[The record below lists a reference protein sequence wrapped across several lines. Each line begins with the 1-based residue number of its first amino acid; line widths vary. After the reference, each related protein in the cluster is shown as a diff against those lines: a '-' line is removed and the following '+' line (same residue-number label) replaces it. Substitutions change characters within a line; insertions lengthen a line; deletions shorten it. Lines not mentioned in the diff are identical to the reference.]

1 MLRRYASPGQ
11 APSARSTSRQP
22 SCLSFE
28 HTLSFRFMAT
38 KRVEADVEAPRPTV
52 REAMRSVLSAAK
64 LVAGAE
70 GLDRQVEW
78 VRLMETPEVQPRAG
92 DLMFTSGFPIK
103 DDLDAQIRLVGRI
116 AEGGGAGLVVRPL
129 PYLRKLPPEM
139 VSEADRLQVPLFTI
153 PSDVQFVD
161 LMSPLLER
169 IINAEHW
176 RLKRSMEIHRRFTEL
191 VLDGK
196 GVNEICR
203 TLADLLESAVS
214 VEDASFHLLAHAGG
228 SADPHRKET
237 ILRQGTPHRVLFDP
251 QIQRILRE
259 VEAKRGPVKVP
270 AFPHLGMSRER
281 LIAPIFAANQVLGYI
296 SVLDHPPQ
304 NEELAFMAIEQAAL
318 VLALSIAK
326 ERELSEVEGRVRGE
340 FLEDLL
346 HGTYGD
352 DAAAQRRARHVGYPM
367 HGAHIVL
374 LVDIDDFRGFARAR
388 QISEDAIQA
397 LKREFLRRVT
407 AVVRMSYQRALVQG
421 RSDQVVALLPLG
433 TETGDYQARSHAL
446 GLQVQQ
452 AVTEWKPGFTVS
464 VGFSAPMEA
473 PAGVEGALRE
483 VTSVME
489 SLARF
494 KRWSQV
500 VAVPELGLTG
510 LLAAVS
516 DERLVDYSQRH
527 LGPLIE
533 HDRARKGAL
542 VATLRAYLE
551 TGEQQHAAQRLRVH
565 PNTLRYR
572 LDRIREI
579 TGLDLENPE
588 TRLNLAV
595 AMRVQSLLG
604 L

>member
-1 MLRRYASPGQ
+1 
-11 APSARSTSRQP
+11 
-22 SCLSFE
+22 
-28 HTLSFRFMAT
+28 MAT
-38 KRVEADVEAPRPTV
+38 KKAAGPEVQPRPTV
-52 REAMRSVLSAAK
+52 RDAMRSVLAGAK
-64 LVAGAE
+64 LVAGAD
-70 GLDRQVEW
+70 GLDHPVEW

-103 DDLDAQIRLVGRI
+103 DDMAAQIRLVGRI
-116 AEGGGAGLVVRPL
+116 ADSGGAGLVVRPL

-139 VSEADRLQVPLFTI
+139 LSEADRLNVPLFTI
-153 PSDVQFVD
+153 AADVQFID
-161 LMSPLLER
+161 LMAPLLER

-176 RLKRSMEIHRRFTEL
+176 RLKRSLEIHRRFTEL

-196 GVNEICR
+196 GVTEICR
-203 TLADLLESAVS
+203 TLADLLESS
-214 VEDASFHLLAHAGG
+214 VVIEDASFHLLAHAGS

-237 ILRQGTPHRVLFDP
+237 IQRQGTPPRVLFDP
-251 QIQRILRE
+251 QIQRMLRE
-259 VEAKRGPVKVP
+259 VEANRAPVKVP
-270 AFPHLGMSRER
+270 PFPHVGMSRER
-281 LIAPIFAANQVLGYI
+281 LIAPILAGGQVLGYI
-296 SVLDHPPQ
+296 SVLDHPPH

-318 VLALSIAK
+318 VLALAVAK

-352 DAAAQRRARHVGYPM
+352 ESAAQRRARHLGYPLQ
-367 HGAHIVL
+367 GSHIVM
-374 LVDIDDFRGFARAR
+374 LVDIDDFRGFNRAR
-388 QISEDAIQA
+388 QISEDAIQS
-397 LKREFLRRVT
+397 LKRDFLRRVT
-407 AVVRMSYQRALVQG
+407 AVVRTSYARALVQG

-433 TETGDYQARSHAL
+433 TEAGDHQIRVHAL
-446 GLQVQQ
+446 GVQIQ
-452 AVTEWKPGFTVS
+452 QGIADWKPGFTVS
-464 VGFSAPMEA
+464 VGFSGPAEA
-473 PAGVEGALRE
+473 PAGMAGSLRE

-510 LLAAVS
+510 LLAAVT
-516 DERLVDYSQRH
+516 DERLVDYSRRH
-527 LGPLIE
+527 LGPLIK
-533 HDRARKGAL
+533 HDTTRKGNL

-579 TGLDLENPE
+579 SGVDLEDPE

-595 AMRVQSLLG
+595 ALRVQALLG
-604 L
+604 M

>member
-1 MLRRYASPGQ
+1 
-11 APSARSTSRQP
+11 
-22 SCLSFE
+22 
-28 HTLSFRFMAT
+28 MAA
-38 KRVEADVEAPRPTV
+38 KKVDADEREPRPTV
-52 REAMRSVLSAAK
+52 REAMHSALAQAK
-64 LVAGAE
+64 LVGGAA

-78 VRLMETPEVQPRAG
+78 VRLMETPEIQPRAG
-92 DLMFTSGFPIK
+92 DLMFTTGFPIK
-103 DDLDAQIRLVGRI
+103 DDPAAQIGLVARI
-116 AEGGGAGLVVRPL
+116 ADSGGAGLVVRPL
-129 PYLRKLPPEM
+129 PYLRKIPPEM
-139 VSEADRLQVPLFTI
+139 VTEADRLKVPLFTI
-153 PSDVQFVD
+153 PPDVQFVD
-161 LMSPLLER
+161 LMAPLLER

-176 RLKRSMEIHRRFTEL
+176 RLKRSIDIHRRFTEL

-237 ILRQGTPHRVLFDP
+237 ILRQGTPQRVLFDP

-259 VEAKRGPVKVP
+259 VEARRGPVKVP

-352 DAAAQRRARHVGYPM
+352 ESAAQRRARHVGYPL
-367 HGAHIVL
+367 HGSHIVM
-374 LVDIDDFRGFARAR
+374 LVDIDDFRGFNRAR
-388 QISEDAIQA
+388 QITEDAIQA

-407 AVVRMSYQRALVQG
+407 AVVRASYQRALVQG

-433 TETGDYQARSHAL
+433 AETGDHHARSHAL

-452 AVTEWKPGFTVS
+452 AVAEWKPGFTVS
-464 VGFSAPMEA
+464 VGFSAPIEA
-473 PAGVEGALRE
+473 PAGAQGALRE

-494 KRWSQV
+494 QRWAQV
-500 VAVPELGLTG
+500 IAVPELGLTG

-516 DERLVDYSQRH
+516 DERLVDYSRRH

-533 HDRARKGAL
+533 HDSARKGAL
-542 VATLRAYLE
+542 VATLRAFLE
-551 TGEQQHAAQRLRVH
+551 TGEQQQAAKRLRVH

-579 TGLDLENPE
+579 SGLDLEDPE
-588 TRLNLAV
+588 TRLNLSV
-595 AMRVQSLLG
+595 ALRVQALLG
-604 L
+604 M

>member
-1 MLRRYASPGQ
+1 
-11 APSARSTSRQP
+11 
-22 SCLSFE
+22 
-28 HTLSFRFMAT
+28 MAT
-38 KRVEADVEAPRPTV
+38 KKAPEAEVQPRPTV
-52 REAMRSVLSAAK
+52 RDAMRSILAGAK
-64 LVAGAE
+64 LVAGGD
-70 GLDRQVEW
+70 GLDQSIEW
-78 VRLMETPEVQPRAG
+78 VRLMETPEVLPRAG
-92 DLMFTSGFPIK
+92 DLMFTTGFPIK
-103 DDLDAQIRLVGRI
+103 DDTAAQIRLVSRI
-116 AEGGGAGLVVRPL
+116 ADSGGVGLVVRPM

-139 VSEADRLQVPLFTI
+139 LSEADRLKVPVFTVAG
-153 PSDVQFVD
+153 DVQLID
-161 LMSPLLER
+161 LMAPLLER

-176 RLKRSMEIHRRFTEL
+176 RLKRSIEIHRRFTEL

-203 TLADLLESAVS
+203 TLADLLESAVT

-237 ILRQGTPHRVLFDP
+237 ILRQGTPQRVLFDP
-251 QIQRILRE
+251 QIQRMLRE
-259 VEAKRGPVKVP
+259 VEARRGPLKVP

-281 LIAPIFAANQVLGYI
+281 LIAPILAAGQVLGYI
-296 SVLDHPPQ
+296 SILDHPPH

-318 VLALSIAK
+318 VLALSVAK

-352 DAAAQRRARHVGYPM
+352 ETAAQRRARHLGYPL
-367 HGAHIVL
+367 HGSHIVM
-374 LVDIDDFRGFARAR
+374 LVDIDDFRGFNRAR
-388 QISEDAIQA
+388 QIPEDAIQA

-407 AVVRMSYQRALVQG
+407 GVVRISYARALVQG

-433 TETGDYQARSHAL
+433 AEAGDYQVRAHAI
-446 GLQVQQ
+446 GLQIQQ
-452 AVTEWKPGFTVS
+452 AIADWKPGFTVS
-464 VGFSAPMEA
+464 VGFSGPTEA
-473 PAGVEGALRE
+473 PTGVAGALRE

-494 KRWSQV
+494 RRWSQV

-510 LLAAVS
+510 LLAAVT
-516 DERLVDYSQRH
+516 DERLVDYSHRH
-527 LGPLIE
+527 LGPLIA
-533 HDRARKGAL
+533 HDSTRKGSL

-551 TGEQQHAAQRLRVH
+551 TGEQQQAAQRLRVH

-579 TGLDLENPE
+579 SGVDLEDPE

-595 AMRVQSLLG
+595 ALRVQALLG
-604 L
+604 F

>member
-1 MLRRYASPGQ
+1 
-11 APSARSTSRQP
+11 
-22 SCLSFE
+22 
-28 HTLSFRFMAT
+28 MAT
-38 KRVEADVEAPRPTV
+38 KKAAETELQPRPTV
-52 REAMRSVLSAAK
+52 RDAMRSILASAK
-64 LVAGAE
+64 LVAGAD
-70 GLDRQVEW
+70 GLDQPIEW
-78 VRLMETPEVQPRAG
+78 VRLMETPEIVPRAG
-92 DLMFTSGFPIK
+92 DLMFTTGFPIK
-103 DDLDAQIRLVGRI
+103 DDAQAQIRLVGRI
-116 AEGGGAGLVVRPL
+116 ADSGGVGLVVRPM

-139 VSEADRLQVPLFTI
+139 LSEADRLKVPLFI
-153 PSDVQFVD
+153 VAAGVQLID
-161 LMSPLLER
+161 LMAPLLER

-176 RLKRSMEIHRRFTEL
+176 RLKRSIEIHRRFTEL

-203 TLADLLESAVS
+203 TLADLLESAVT

-237 ILRQGTPHRVLFDP
+237 ILRQGTPQRVLFDP
-251 QIQRILRE
+251 QIQRMLRE
-259 VEAKRGPVKVP
+259 VEANRGPVKVP

-281 LIAPIFAANQVLGYI
+281 LIAPILAAGQVLGYI
-296 SVLDHPPQ
+296 SILDHPPH

-318 VLALSIAK
+318 VLALSVAK

-340 FLEDLL
+340 YLEDLL

-352 DAAAQRRARHVGYPM
+352 EAAAQRRARHLGYPL
-367 HGAHIVL
+367 HGSHVVM
-374 LVDIDDFRGFARAR
+374 LVDIDDFRGFNRAR

-407 AVVRMSYQRALVQG
+407 GVVRISYPRALVQG

-433 TETGDYQARSHAL
+433 SEVADYQVRAHAL
-446 GLQVQQ
+446 GLQIQQ
-452 AVTEWKPGFTVS
+452 AIAEWKPGFTIS
-464 VGFSAPMEA
+464 VGFSGPTEA
-473 PAGVEGALRE
+473 PTGVAGALRE

-500 VAVPELGLTG
+500 IAVPELGLTG
-510 LLAAVS
+510 LLAAVT
-516 DERLVDYSQRH
+516 DERLVDYSRRH

-533 HDRARKGAL
+533 HDRLRKGSL

-551 TGEQQHAAQRLRVH
+551 TGEQQQAAQKLRVH

-579 TGLDLENPE
+579 SGVDLEDPE

-595 AMRVQSLLG
+595 ALRVQALLG
-604 L
+604 F

>member
-1 MLRRYASPGQ
+1 
-11 APSARSTSRQP
+11 
-22 SCLSFE
+22 
-28 HTLSFRFMAT
+28 MAN
-38 KRVEADVEAPRPTV
+38 KKAAEPEVPPRPTV
-52 REAMRSVLSAAK
+52 RDAMRSILAGAK
-64 LVAGAE
+64 LVAGAD
-70 GLDRQVEW
+70 GLDQSIEW
-78 VRLMETPEVQPRAG
+78 VRLMETPEILPRAG
-92 DLMFTSGFPIK
+92 DLMFTTGFPIK
-103 DDLDAQIRLVGRI
+103 DDTEAQIRLVSRI
-116 AEGGGAGLVVRPL
+116 ADSGGVGLVVRPM

-139 VSEADRLQVPLFTI
+139 LTEADRLHVPLFTI
-153 PSDVQFVD
+153 AAGVQLID
-161 LMSPLLER
+161 LMAPLLER

-176 RLKRSMEIHRRFTEL
+176 RLKRSIEIHRRFTEL

-237 ILRQGTPHRVLFDP
+237 ILRQGTPQRVLFDP
-251 QIQRILRE
+251 QIQRTLRE

-281 LIAPIFAANQVLGYI
+281 LIAPILAGGQVLGYI
-296 SVLDHPPQ
+296 SVLDHPPH

-318 VLALSIAK
+318 VLALSVAK

-340 FLEDLL
+340 YLEDLL

-352 DAAAQRRARHVGYPM
+352 EAAAQRRARHLGYPL
-367 HGAHIVL
+367 HGSHVVM
-374 LVDIDDFRGFARAR
+374 LVDIDDFRGFNRAR

-407 AVVRMSYQRALVQG
+407 GVVRISYARALVQG

-433 TETGDYQARSHAL
+433 TEAGDYQVRAHAL
-446 GLQVQQ
+446 GLQIQQ
-452 AVTEWKPGFTVS
+452 AIAEWKPGFTIS
-464 VGFSAPMEA
+464 VGFSGPTEA
-473 PAGVEGALRE
+473 PSGVAGALRE

-510 LLAAVS
+510 LLAAVT
-516 DERLVDYSQRH
+516 DERLVDYSRRH
-527 LGPLIE
+527 LGPLIQ
-533 HDRARKGAL
+533 HDTSRKGNL

-551 TGEQQHAAQRLRVH
+551 TGEQQQAAQKLRVH

-579 TGLDLENPE
+579 SGVDLEDPE

-595 AMRVQSLLG
+595 ALRVQALLG
-604 L
+604 F

>member
-1 MLRRYASPGQ
+1 M
-11 APSARSTSRQP
+11 T
-22 SCLSFE
+22 
-28 HTLSFRFMAT
+28 
-38 KRVEADVEAPRPTV
+38 
-52 REAMRSVLSAAK
+52 
-64 LVAGAE
+64 
-70 GLDRQVEW
+70 
-78 VRLMETPEVQPRAG
+78 
-92 DLMFTSGFPIK
+92 
-103 DDLDAQIRLVGRI
+103 
-116 AEGGGAGLVVRPL
+116 
-129 PYLRKLPPEM
+129 
-139 VSEADRLQVPLFTI
+139 
-153 PSDVQFVD
+153 
-161 LMSPLLER
+161 PLLER

-176 RLKRSMEIHRRFTEL
+176 RLKRSIDIHRRFTEL

-203 TLADLLESAVS
+203 TLAELLESAVV

-228 SADPHRKET
+228 NADPHRKET

-251 QIQRILRE
+251 QIQRMLRE
-259 VEAKRGPVKVP
+259 VEAKRGPLKVP

-296 SVLDHPPQ
+296 SVLDHPPHS
-304 NEELAFMAIEQAAL
+304 EELAFMAIEQAAL

-352 DAAAQRRARHVGYPM
+352 EAAAQRRARHVGYPL
-367 HGAHIVL
+367 HGNHIVV
-374 LVDIDDFRGFARAR
+374 LVDIDDFRGFVRAR

-407 AVVRMSYQRALVQG
+407 AVIRASYQRALVQG
-421 RSDQVVALLPLG
+421 RSDQVVSLLPLG
-433 TETGDYQARSHAL
+433 TEVADHQARSHAL
-446 GLQVQQ
+446 GLQIQQ
-452 AVTEWKPGFTVS
+452 AVTEWRPGFTVS
-464 VGFSAPMEA
+464 VGFSAPIEA
-473 PAGVEGALRE
+473 PNGAEGALRE

-494 KRWSQV
+494 KRWAQV

-516 DERLVDYSQRH
+516 DERLVDYSRRH

-533 HDRARKGAL
+533 HDAARKGAL

-551 TGEQQHAAQRLRVH
+551 TGEQQHAAKRLRVH

-579 TGLDLENPE
+579 TGLDLEDPE
-588 TRLNLAV
+588 TRLNLSV
-595 AMRVQSLLG
+595 ALRVQALLG
-604 L
+604 M

>member
-1 MLRRYASPGQ
+1 
-11 APSARSTSRQP
+11 
-22 SCLSFE
+22 
-28 HTLSFRFMAT
+28 MAT
-38 KRVEADVEAPRPTV
+38 RKLPEAEVQPRPTV
-52 REAMRSVLSAAK
+52 RDAMQSILSGAK
-64 LVAGAE
+64 LIAGAE
-70 GLDRQVEW
+70 GLDHTVEW

-92 DLMFTSGFPIK
+92 DLLFTTGFPIK
-103 DDLDAQIRLVGRI
+103 DDPDAQIRLVSRI
-116 AEGGGAGLVVRPL
+116 ADSGGAGLVVRPM

-139 VSEADRLQVPLFTI
+139 VTEADRLKVPLFTVTAG
-153 PSDVQFVD
+153 VQLID
-161 LMSPLLER
+161 LMAPLLER

-176 RLKRSMEIHRRFTEL
+176 RLKRSIEIHHRFTEL

-203 TLADLLESAVS
+203 TLADLLESAVV

-237 ILRQGTPHRVLFDP
+237 ILRQGTPQRVLFDP
-251 QIQRILRE
+251 QIQRMLRE
-259 VEAKRGPVKVP
+259 VEARRGPLKVP

-281 LIAPIFAANQVLGYI
+281 LIAPILAANQVLGYI
-296 SVLDHPPQ
+296 SVLDHPPH

-346 HGTYGD
+346 HGTYGEET
-352 DAAAQRRARHVGYPM
+352 AAQRRARHVGYPL
-367 HGAHIVL
+367 HGDHIVM
-374 LVDIDDFRGFARAR
+374 LVDIDDFRGFNRTR

-407 AVVRMSYQRALVQG
+407 GIVRASYPRALVQG
-421 RSDQVVALLPLG
+421 RSDQVVSLLPLG
-433 TETGDYQARSHAL
+433 AESGDHQARSHAI
-446 GLQVQQ
+446 GMQVQQ
-452 AVTEWKPGFTVS
+452 VIADWKPGFTVS
-464 VGFSAPMEA
+464 VGFSGPTQAPG
-473 PAGVEGALRE
+473 GVAGALRE

-494 KRWSQV
+494 KRWGQV

-510 LLAAVS
+510 LLAAVT
-516 DERLVDYSQRH
+516 DERLVDYSRRH

-533 HDRARKGAL
+533 HDTTRKGSL
-542 VATLRAYLE
+542 VPTLRAYLE
-551 TGEQQHAAQRLRVH
+551 AGEQQQAAQRLRIH

-579 TGLDLENPE
+579 SSVDLEDPE
-588 TRLNLAV
+588 TRLNLSV
-595 AMRVQSLLG
+595 ALRIQALLG
-604 L
+604 M

>member
-1 MLRRYASPGQ
+1 
-11 APSARSTSRQP
+11 
-22 SCLSFE
+22 
-28 HTLSFRFMAT
+28 MAT
-38 KRVEADVEAPRPTV
+38 KKAPEPDVQPRPTV
-52 REAMRSVLSAAK
+52 RDAARSILGDAT
-64 LVAGAE
+64 LIAGAE
-70 GLDRQVEW
+70 GLDRPVEW

-92 DLMFTSGFPIK
+92 DLLFTTGFPIK
-103 DDLDAQIRLVGRI
+103 DDRDAQIRLVSRI
-116 AEGGGAGLVVRPL
+116 AESGGAGLVVRPM

-139 VSEADRLQVPLFTI
+139 VAEADRLHVPLFTVGAG
-153 PSDVQFVD
+153 VQLID
-161 LMSPLLER
+161 LMAPLLER

-176 RLKRSMEIHRRFTEL
+176 RLKRSIEIHHRFTEL

-203 TLADLLESAVS
+203 TLADLLESAVV

-237 ILRQGTPHRVLFDP
+237 ILRQGTPQRVLFDP
-251 QIQRILRE
+251 QIQRTLRE

-296 SVLDHPPQ
+296 SILDHPPH

-340 FLEDLL
+340 YLEDLL

-352 DAAAQRRARHVGYPM
+352 EAAAQRRARHLGYPL
-367 HGAHIVL
+367 HGSHVVM
-374 LVDIDDFRGFARAR
+374 LVDIDDFRGFNRAR

-407 AVVRMSYQRALVQG
+407 AVVRSSYPRALVQG
-421 RSDQVVALLPLG
+421 RSDSVVALLPVG
-433 TETGDYQARSHAL
+433 NESAGHQARSHAL
-446 GLQVQQ
+446 GLQVRQ
-452 AVTEWKPGFTVS
+452 AIADWKPGFTVS
-464 VGFSAPMEA
+464 VGFSGPAEA
-473 PAGVEGALRE
+473 PAGIAGALRE

-494 KRWSQV
+494 KRWGQV

-510 LLAAVS
+510 LLAAVT
-516 DERLVDYSQRH
+516 DERLVDYSRRH

-533 HDRARKGAL
+533 HDGARKGA
-542 VATLRAYLE
+542 
-551 TGEQQHAAQRLRVH
+551 
-565 PNTLRYR
+565 

-579 TGLDLENPE
+579 SGVDLEDPE
-588 TRLNLAV
+588 TRLNLSV
-595 AMRVQSLLG
+595 ALRVQALLG
-604 L
+604 M